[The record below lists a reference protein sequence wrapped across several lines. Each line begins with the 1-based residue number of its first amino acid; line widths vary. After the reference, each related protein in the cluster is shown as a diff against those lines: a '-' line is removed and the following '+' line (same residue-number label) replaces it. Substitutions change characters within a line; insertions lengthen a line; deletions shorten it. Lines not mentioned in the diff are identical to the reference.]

1 MTWVPAWRITC
12 PKAWHQDPQ
21 ENHGEWTACIE
32 FSALSP
38 TCGKTYTHGM
48 KKLVL
53 LWEAV
58 RSSFWFIPILIILG
72 GLGAA
77 VGMIYLD
84 QLIPHYP
91 HGILRFVYSGSAA
104 SARGVL
110 STISSAM
117 IGVAGTVFSITLV
130 ALSLASSQFGPRL
143 LRNFMT
149 QRINQV
155 VLGAYVS
162 TYAYCLVVL
171 NSIVETA
178 AITFIPIHAVLVAI
192 VATIANIILL
202 ILFIHNIAVSIQAD
216 HIIAEVSRSL
226 RKSIRVLFPEEIGK
240 EVDAPAPDVEAF
252 KAARPLRTEIR
263 SPEDGYLQDLD
274 VDKLF
279 EAVNQDDALLL
290 LHHRPGDYLI
300 CGALIAEIFSRN
312 PVEKARTLEKAFF
325 LGRVRTPQ
333 QDAEYSVHQIVEMAA
348 RALSPGINDPYT
360 AIACIDNLSA
370 ALAYLARVKFPSRY
384 RYNEGGALR
393 VVSNAL
399 TFEGMLDAAFNS
411 IRQYSSES
419 PAVAI
424 RLMEALKSLHTVARD
439 GATADAVRKHA
450 DMVMDMAAKHFS
462 EPRDLADMRE
472 RYSAI
477 G

>member
-1 MTWVPAWRITC
+1 
-12 PKAWHQDPQ
+12 
-21 ENHGEWTACIE
+21 
-32 FSALSP
+32 
-38 TCGKTYTHGM
+38 M

-53 LWEAV
+53 LWETV

-72 GLGAA
+72 GLCAA

-84 QLIPHYP
+84 DVGTHRLD
-91 HGILRFVYSGSAA
+91 GMLRYVYSGSAQ

-149 QRINQV
+149 QRINQI
-155 VLGAYVS
+155 VLGSYIS

-171 NSIVETA
+171 NSIVENDA
-178 AITFIPIHAVLVAI
+178 MTFVPIHAVLVAI
-192 VATIANIILL
+192 LATIANIILL

-216 HIIAEVSRSL
+216 HIIAEVSRTLSQ
-226 RKSIRVLFPEEIGK
+226 SIRALFPEEMGNEI
-240 EVDAPAPDVEAF
+240 DAPPPNIGDF
-252 KAARPLRTEIR
+252 KASRPLRTEIR
-263 SPEDGYLQDLD
+263 SPGDGYLQDVD
-274 VDKLF
+274 VDRLF
-279 EAVNQDDALLL
+279 DAVNRDDALLL
-290 LHHRPGDYLI
+290 LHNRPGDYLI
-300 CGALIAEIFSRN
+300 RGVLIGEIFSRN
-312 PVEKARTLEKAFF
+312 PIEKARTLEKSFF

-333 QDAEYSVHQIVEMAA
+333 QDAEYSVHQIVEVAA

-370 ALAYLARVKFPSRY
+370 SLAYLARVQFPSRF
-384 RYNEGGALR
+384 RYDEGGTIR
-393 VVSNAL
+393 VVSNAPS
-399 TFEGMLDAAFNS
+399 FEGMLDAAYNS
-411 IRQYSSES
+411 IRQFSSES

-424 RLMEALKSLHTVARD
+424 RLMEALKTLHTVAR
-439 GATADAVRKHA
+439 GGPHAEAIRKHA
-450 DMVMDMAAKHFS
+450 DMVMRTAEKHFS

-477 G
+477 V